1 MVLRDMEYHFLMI
14 ISICLM
20 IMGAC
25 EIAVRYILFEL
36 ISSHSNNG
44 QWMQVFHVKM
54 YSFRQ
59 SHLISDK
66 IFLIKKGNLLFDLF
80 HLVIMDIMVF

>member
-44 QWMQVFHVKM
+44 Q
-54 YSFRQ
+54 
-59 SHLISDK
+59 
-66 IFLIKKGNLLFDLF
+66 
-80 HLVIMDIMVF
+80 

>member
-1 MVLRDMEYHFLMI
+1 
-14 ISICLM
+14 M

-25 EIAVRYILFEL
+25 EIAVNSILFEL

-54 YSFRQ
+54 YSSRQ
-59 SHLISDK
+59 SHPISGK
-66 IFLIKKGNLLFDLF
+66 VFLIQKGNLLFDLF

>member
-54 YSFRQ
+54 YSSRQ
-59 SHLISDK
+59 SHLISGK
-66 IFLIKKGNLLFDLF
+66 VFLIQKGNLLFDLF